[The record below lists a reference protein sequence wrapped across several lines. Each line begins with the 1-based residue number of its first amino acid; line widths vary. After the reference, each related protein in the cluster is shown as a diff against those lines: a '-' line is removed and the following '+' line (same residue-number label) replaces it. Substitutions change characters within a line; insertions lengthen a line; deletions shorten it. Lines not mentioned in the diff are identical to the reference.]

1 MRGKTVIYIVL
12 TCCIFFIATASFG
25 EERGKQGLSNVFFD
39 SDKYEFSPV
48 VDGTKITHDFVMM
61 NNSEKP
67 VKIIKVK
74 AP

>member
-1 MRGKTVIYIVL
+1 MRNKAVIYVIL
-12 TCCIFFIATASFG
+12 TCCIFFVVAVSSG
-25 EERGKQGLSNVFFD
+25 EERGKQGSNGLFFD

-48 VDGTKITHDFVMM
+48 VDGTKITHDFIIV
-61 NNSEKP
+61 NRGEKP